1 MTTPQRGPLPDR
13 PSIMRFPR
21 KLALVVGSVA
31 AALLL
36 VLLVVPFL
44 FRDRIAARLKAEL
57 DGSVDARLAWD
68 GVGLSLLRD
77 FPNATLSVDRF
88 SVVGAAP
95 FAGDT
100 LASIGQARLVLDLGS
115 VIGYLTHGGRIV
127 VREIALREP
136 AVKLQV
142 LPDGRASW
150 DIARKSADS
159 SASSSRAVGVTLR
172 EFRITDGRISLDD
185 QQ

>member
-1 MTTPQRGPLPDR
+1 MTDSREDR
-13 PSIMRFPR
+13 LSIMRSPR

-36 VLLVVPFL
+36 VLVLVPLL

-57 DGSVDARLAWD
+57 DRSVNARLAWD

-88 SVVGAAP
+88 SVVGVAP

-100 LASIGQARLVLDLGS
+100 LAAIG
-115 VIGYLTHGGRIV
+115 
-127 VREIALREP
+127 
-136 AVKLQV
+136 
-142 LPDGRASW
+142 
-150 DIARKSADS
+150 
-159 SASSSRAVGVTLR
+159 
-172 EFRITDGRISLDD
+172 
-185 QQ
+185 